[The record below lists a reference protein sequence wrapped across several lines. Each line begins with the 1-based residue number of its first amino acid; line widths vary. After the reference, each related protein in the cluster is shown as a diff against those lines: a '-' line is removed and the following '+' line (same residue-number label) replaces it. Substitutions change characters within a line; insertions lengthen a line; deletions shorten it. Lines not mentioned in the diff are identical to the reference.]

1 MPGFEIAW
9 NRRRLARRR
18 HGERAPLVQVAILLE
33 RALLEGRPQLKIVC
47 RVASVIED
55 RLNDFAKRDAFG
67 PSRARLG
74 KLHRLSLS
82 DRDEIEGMIAGR
94 IPVPVAASQ
103 AAE

>member
-1 MPGFEIAW
+1 
-9 NRRRLARRR
+9 
-18 HGERAPLVQVAILLE
+18 
-33 RALLEGRPQLKIVC
+33 
-47 RVASVIED
+47 VIED

-94 IPVPVAASQ
+94 IPLPAAVSQ